1 MKFYATEPSRTRL
14 QEDVLAFV
22 SLLRW
27 QRDEQAER
35 MVLSTA
41 GSPAASSLHAALVK
55 AGLAQGEDAA
65 PDGPWRD
72 RVDDPLDP
80 YGPESARHVEFA
92 ALKGPLRVNYRV
104 SWAGTPSGVVG
115 RFTVE
120 PRGAGFTLGFS
131 GFEVAAAPARREPA
145 AAPARAQGG
154 DGKAERRAAPRKRTR

>member
-1 MKFYATEPSRTRL
+1 LKFYATEPSRGRL

-27 QRDEQAER
+27 QRDEQAEK

-41 GSPAASSLHAALVK
+41 GGPAAVSLHTALVK
-55 AGLAQGEDAA
+55 AKLAQGEHEA
-65 PDGPWRD
+65 PDSPWRD
-72 RVDDPLDP
+72 RIDDPLDP

-104 SWAGTPSGVVG
+104 SWGGAPSHVVG

-131 GFEVAAAPARREPA
+131 GFEVVAAPAARHEPSPPKPTEKPA
-145 AAPARAQGG
+145 AAA
-154 DGKAERRAAPRKRTR
+154 RKRRS